1 MTMEKARRV
10 TRLAPRPLSTA
21 ASALASLP
29 PLPDGHKRLYLIRH
43 GETDWNTEN
52 RIQGSTDKSLNA
64 VGLRQADALRRYLAD
79 APIELIAS
87 SHLRRAAQ
95 TADAVAAAHPRARN
109 AAAGVPLRCRP
120 RRHRCH
126 HRFRRLLRHW
136 CCRRLR
142 ERHP

>member
-52 RIQGSTDKSLNA
+52 RIQGSTDKSLTPSA
-64 VGLRQADALRRYLAD
+64 CARRTRSAATSLMRR
-79 APIELIAS
+79 S
-87 SHLRRAAQ
+87 S
-95 TADAVAAAHPRARN
+95 
-109 AAAGVPLRCRP
+109 
-120 RRHRCH
+120 
-126 HRFRRLLRHW
+126 
-136 CCRRLR
+136 
-142 ERHP
+142 